1 MDLCFGLIT
10 GEGIGVKRIFI
21 VGSLNMD
28 LVVRSP
34 HMPKAGE
41 TVTGNGFMEN
51 GGGKGANQAV
61 ASARLGGKV
70 FLCGVTGEDN
80 YGKKLTE
87 NLEKA
92 GVDVSFVHR
101 AGSISTGIAIII
113 VSEGD
118 NRIILDRGANAFLGK
133 QDIDLFLEHAKEGDI
148 YLTQLENPIPVV
160 GYGLKRAKEKGL
172 LTILNPAPA
181 DPGIVEYFPYVDII
195 APNEGELEA
204 FGGKEILLKA
214 GLSRIITTLGED
226 GYEIAERSNTVKYSC
241 MKVKAIDTTA
251 AGDTFCGGVAV
262 GLSENKTLAE
272 SALFGSTA
280 ASIACTRYG
289 AQQSVP
295 SREEV
300 LTALLSRS

>member
-1 MDLCFGLIT
+1 M
-10 GEGIGVKRIFI
+10 KRIFI

-70 FLCGVTGEDN
+70 FLCGVTGE
-80 YGKKLTE
+80 
-87 NLEKA
+87 KA
-92 GVDVSFVHR
+92 GVDVSFVRR
-101 AGSISTGIAIII
+101 AGGISTGIAIII

-226 GYEIAERSNTVKYSC
+226 GYEITERSNTVKYSC